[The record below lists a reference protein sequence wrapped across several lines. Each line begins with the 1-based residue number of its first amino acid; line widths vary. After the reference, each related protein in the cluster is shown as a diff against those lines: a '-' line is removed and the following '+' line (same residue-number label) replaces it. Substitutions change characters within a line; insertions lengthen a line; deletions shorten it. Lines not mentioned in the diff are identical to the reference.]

1 MTAPIII
8 ATPHGIEAVEA
19 VVQYGHSHDDARAL
33 REFMPSKFDPVGPL
47 INYGEPFPPGTIV
60 HFVDALGDEWHGR
73 GGGVRRDGSGQ
84 EWDTPWDKLPER
96 RFPMRVGTKVF
107 PYIYTPFG
115 PAPKPKPG
123 QWLVRHH
130 DNTVT
135 IHDTDPRVEPTY
147 PEWRINI
154 LGDVTDYAEFDNEAS
169 ARQWLKNGDTL
180 SHRPHYP
187 VTIAGKPY
195 TLVGEWVEVED

>member
-1 MTAPIII
+1 PSGIQPQVVKVAEREALPARPLLLDCGAQLPQMRGHPMTAPIII

-84 EWDTPWDKLPER
+84 EWDTP
-96 RFPMRVGTKVF
+96 
-107 PYIYTPFG
+107 
-115 PAPKPKPG
+115 
-123 QWLVRHH
+123 
-130 DNTVT
+130 
-135 IHDTDPRVEPTY
+135 
-147 PEWRINI
+147 
-154 LGDVTDYAEFDNEAS
+154 
-169 ARQWLKNGDTL
+169 
-180 SHRPHYP
+180 
-187 VTIAGKPY
+187 
-195 TLVGEWVEVED
+195 